1 MKYIHLYD
9 DNSYCESQSFKG
21 TPNTIVLTDEQ
32 YEQLGKTLKFE
43 NGQLVEMTKEEKAQ
57 IATELA
63 NDRAKCP
70 KINDRTKV
78 DK

>member
-43 NGQLVEMTKEEKAQ
+43 NGQLVEMVGEEQ
-57 IATELA
+57 EQA
-63 NDRAKCP
+63 N
-70 KINDRTKV
+70 
-78 DK
+78 

>member
-9 DNSYCESQSFKG
+9 DKIYCESQSFKG

-43 NGQLVEMTKEEKAQ
+43 NGKLAVMTEEERNNQMTTLNA
-57 IATELA
+57 
-63 NDRAKCP
+63 P
-70 KINDRTKV
+70 KSTIE
-78 DK
+78 